1 MFTPKR
7 ISLDCPFTSNQRPS
21 TFFILTLRCAICLC
35 SGLHTVEIVSPV
47 CCTLLRLSL
56 QCVAHLGD
64 RLRGGM
70 HIVHCT
76 PEIEYLGKIKT
87 EFQYQGPRWVQIIKN
102 GGRKSRCTLPL
113 IHYVMEF
120 YLMTLMI
127 IKITIFVI
135 YQNSQRYHGCLYFIQ
150 R

>member
-21 TFFILTLRCAICLC
+21 TFLILTLRCAICLC

-47 CCTLLRLSL
+47 CCTLLSLSL

-87 EFQYQGPRWVQIIKN
+87 EFQYTLAFISGAQMGSNHKKWRSKISLHTPFNTLCN
-102 GGRKSRCTLPL
+102 GILFNDLDDNKDNNFCDIS
-113 IHYVMEF
+113 
-120 YLMTLMI
+120 
-127 IKITIFVI
+127 K
-135 YQNSQRYHGCLYFIQ
+135 
-150 R
+150 